1 MGRTSKTAPKA
12 RRAGKKLVRTARG
25 ATQTAVA
32 QATQPTARRPF
43 PVVGVGASAGGL
55 EAFTALLK
63 ALPNDTGMAFVLVQ
77 HMEPAHE
84 SALSRILSGATGMPV
99 NEVTDGTS
107 VQPNHVYVIPS
118 NADMTIRDGILRL
131 VERQKIAGRHFSI
144 DRFLVSLAEDRKSA
158 AIGVILSGG
167 ASDGTQGL
175 KAIRAEG
182 GLTFAQDEKSA
193 RYTGMP
199 LSAVAAGCV
208 DIVLPPERIAAELAR
223 MSRHPYIG
231 ISRSAAA
238 AQLAGGA
245 SAFRRIC
252 KVLRS
257 TKGVD
262 FHQYEPTILRHRI
275 ARRMV
280 VQGVETPEKYLQLL
294 HNYPGEREALY
305 QDILARV
312 TGFFRDPEAFQAL
325 QTKVLFKIASRKPR
339 GAPVRAWVPG
349 CSTGEE
355 AYSVAILMLETLG
368 EPAGRTR
375 IQVFGTDISEQAIQ
389 QARGGTY
396 QEGSLANVSPERLKR
411 FFVQVEGGYQISK
424 PVREICVF
432 ARHDLTRDPPFLNL
446 DLISCRNVLLNME
459 VALQQRTIEEFHYA
473 LRPGEYLLLGKSDS
487 LGSCTSLF
495 APAVPKHNIFLRK
508 AVANPRLER
517 PTTGDKLKAAKAEFL
532 SATEQFHSINE
543 ELETAKEELQSS
555 NEELTTLNEELQ
567 NRNDEL
573 GQLTNDLSNLLV
585 GVNIPV
591 VILDNTLRI
600 RRFTPAAEKIWNLIP
615 ADVGRPFAQI
625 ASNLVVTDWD
635 QSFSEVLDH
644 LRAVDREVQDRQ
656 GHWYALRI
664 RPYKTGENRIDGV
677 LMALLDIDLVK
688 RSLEQVRQARDY
700 AEAIVETI
708 SETLLVL
715 DGETRVLAANAGFYK
730 AFRTSPGET
739 LGKLLFEL
747 GAGQWNIPR
756 LRQLLIDLL
765 PEDTRIEN
773 FAVEHDFPGLGH
785 RHMVLNAR
793 QMHRAGAGTGMILLA
808 IRDVTE
814 AVEVRRLI
822 EESEAAS
829 RALLESATQSILAV
843 DRNGTI
849 RLANRTT
856 EAMFGYSQDEVLG
869 QPLAKLLPERLRERH
884 NVHLAGFFAAPRT
897 RPMGAGL
904 DLVGRRKDGAEFP
917 IEVSLSHIETKAGTP
932 AVCFVSDISE
942 RRQNEAVALQY
953 QQELRALT
961 AKLISAQEA
970 SSKHLARE
978 LHDVFSQKLA
988 VLGLEIT
995 AVEQHPSESA
1005 EARGKRLRQI
1015 AKQIGALAAD
1025 IHQVSRQLHPAI
1037 LDDLGLVAALNG
1049 ECLAFSEQHSI
1060 AVKFTAQNVE
1070 EPLAEDISLC
1080 LYRVAQESLRN
1091 IVKHA
1096 GGTAVRVD
1104 LTGGRGEIALVIED
1118 VGEGFELDAVRGKGG
1133 LGLVSMDER
1142 VRLVGGTFSI
1152 QSEPGGGTRVAVR
1165 VPLG

>member
-1 MGRTSKTAPKA
+1 MSTRETKRTSKTGQKA
-12 RRAGKKLVRTARG
+12 RRAGKKLVRTAG
-25 ATQTAVA
+25 VPAQTVSAKATE
-32 QATQPTARRPF
+32 PTARRPF

-63 ALPNDTGMAFVLVQ
+63 ALPDDMGMAIVLVQ

-84 SALSRILSGATGMPV
+84 STLSEILSRATGMPV
-99 NEVTDGTS
+99 NEVADGTS

-118 NADMTIRDGILRL
+118 NADMTIRNGILRL
-131 VERQKIAGRHFSI
+131 TERQKVAGRHFSI

-182 GLTFAQDEKSA
+182 GLTFAQDENSA

-199 LSAVAAGCV
+199 MSAVAAGCV
-208 DIVLPPERIAAELAR
+208 DVVLPPEKIATELAR
-223 MSRHPYIG
+223 VSRHPYIG

-245 SAFRRIC
+245 NAFRRIC
-252 KVLRS
+252 QLLCS
-257 TKGVD
+257 ATGLD
-262 FHQYEPTILRHRI
+262 FSQYEPATVSHRI
-275 ARRMV
+275 ARRMI
-280 VQGVETPEKYLQLL
+280 VQGIETPEKYLQQLR
-294 HNYPGEREALY
+294 NYPTERRALC
-305 QDILARV
+305 QDILDRV
-312 TGFFRDPEAFQAL
+312 TVFFRDPEAFQAL
-325 QTKVLFKIASRKPR
+325 QTKVLPKIVARKLR
-339 GAPVRAWVPG
+339 GEPVRAWVPG

-355 AYSVAILMLETLG
+355 VYSVAILLLE
-368 EPAGRTR
+368 ASGRPSHQTR
-375 IQVFGTDISEQAIQ
+375 IQVFGTDISEQAIE
-389 QARGGTY
+389 QARRGTY
-396 QEGSLANVSPERLKR
+396 PEGSLANVSPARLKR
-411 FFVQVEGGYQISK
+411 FFVRVEGGYQISK
-424 PVREICVF
+424 PIREMCVF
-432 ARHDLTRDPPFLNL
+432 ARHDLTRDPPFPNL
-446 DLISCRNVLLNME
+446 DLISCQNVLVNME
-459 VALQQRTIEEFHYA
+459 AALQQRTIEDFHYA
-473 LRPGEYLLLGKSDS
+473 LRLGGCLYLGKSDS

-495 APAVPKHNIFLRK
+495 APAAPKHNIFFRR
-508 AVANPRLER
+508 AVATPRLER
-517 PTTGDKLKAAKAEFL
+517 PTSDRLRAATPQALLAK
-532 SATEQFHSINE
+532 EQLRSINE
-543 ELETAKEELQSS
+543 ELETAKQELQSS

-591 VILDNTLRI
+591 VILDNALRI

-615 ADVGRPFAQI
+615 TDIGRPIAQI
-625 ASNLVVTDWD
+625 ASNLIVTDWD

-644 LRAVDREVQDRQ
+644 LRDVDREVQDRN
-656 GHWYALRI
+656 GHWYSLRM
-664 RPYKTGENRIDGV
+664 RPYRTADNKIDGV

-688 RSLEQVRQARDY
+688 RSLEQVQQARDY

-708 SETLLVL
+708 SEALLVL
-715 DGETRVLAANAGFYK
+715 DGETRVLAANAGFYQ
-730 AFRTSPGET
+730 AFCTSPGET
-739 LGKLLFEL
+739 VGKPLFEL
-747 GAGQWNIPR
+747 GGGQWNIPR
-756 LRQLLIDLL
+756 LRQLLTDLL

-773 FAVEHDFPGLGH
+773 FAVEHNFPALGR

-793 QMHRAGAGTGMILLA
+793 QMYRAGVGTGMILLA
-808 IRDVTE
+808 IKDVTE
-814 AVEVRRLI
+814 AAEARRVI
-822 EESEAAS
+822 EESEAAN

-843 DRNGTI
+843 DRSGTI
-849 RLANRTT
+849 RVANSMT
-856 EAMFGYSQDEVLG
+856 EAMFGYSRDEVLG
-869 QPLAKLLPERLRERH
+869 QPLAMLMPERFRDLH
-884 NVHLAGFFAAPRT
+884 DGHLAGFFSAPRT

-904 DLVGRRKDGAEFP
+904 DLVGCRKDGVEFP
-917 IEVSLSHIETKAGTP
+917 VEVSLSHMETTGDTL
-932 AVCFVSDISE
+932 AVCFISDISE
-942 RRQNEAVALQY
+942 RKQSEAQ
-953 QQELRALT
+953 LRALT
-961 AKLISAQEA
+961 AKLITAQEM

-995 AVEQHPSESA
+995 AIEQHPSESA

-1015 AKQIGALAAD
+1015 AKQIGALAED

-1037 LDDLGLVAALNG
+1037 LDDLGLVAALKS
-1049 ECLAFSEQHSI
+1049 ECLAFSEQHGI

-1104 LTGGRGEIALVIED
+1104 LTGSRGKIALVIED